1 MYGRAVA
8 SLGVLLALLPLPA
21 CGGSHR
27 ATPRTFAGFWEGH
40 TRRLEISRDGRGREI
55 VDDGCCS
62 RVVTARFRLLHVRG
76 TPAKAVATIRFT
88 FARVDKAVF
97 AALHRRPPHAGQIGT
112 LSLQRGVVTDEA
124 TMVTFCA
131 VNLDKCGL

>member
-1 MYGRAVA
+1 
-8 SLGVLLALLPLPA
+8 
-21 CGGSHR
+21 
-27 ATPRTFAGFWEGH
+27 
-40 TRRLEISRDGRGREI
+40 
-55 VDDGCCS
+55 
-62 RVVTARFRLLHVRG
+62 
-76 TPAKAVATIRFT
+76 
-88 FARVDKAVF
+88 VDKAVF